1 MSQVDLSHAA
11 TVTLSGGA
19 KQASWSQS
27 LGPQTLTASANTLD
41 LRQLPEPQT
50 LVFNGVDNIDD
61 SVDLDLASMPTDA
74 SGNSLVKTIVVNG
87 GIGGYDTLR
96 VEGKQFHSVVYTAT
110 GKDSGI
116 ITYSTTDDPTA
127 TDLTI
132 IFTGLEPVEDY
143 NTADYMNIIVPD
155 DNDYQLYAVDGTPH
169 NGQDTINVFDANGN
183 FENITFANKHGLWIQ
198 GGTATTRSMFPA

>member
-1 MSQVDLSHAA
+1 ALDLS
-11 TVTLSGGA
+11 TLPRTPDGH
-19 KQASWSQS
+19 
-27 LGPQTLTASANTLD
+27 
-41 LRQLPEPQT
+41 
-50 LVFNGVDNIDD
+50 
-61 SVDLDLASMPTDA
+61 SV
-74 SGNSLVKTIVVNG
+74 VKTIVVNG
-87 GIGGYDTLR
+87 GAGGFDTLR
-96 VEGKQFHSVVYTAT
+96 GGGGDFSSVVYTAT

-116 ITYSTTDDPTA
+116 ITYNTTDDPTA

-169 NGQDTINVFDANGN
+169 NSQDTINVFDANGN

-198 GGTATTRSMFPA
+198 GGAGNDTIDVSGLTTTST